1 MIQNIKKIN
10 FFKNTGATAFP
21 NAHKIKIK
29 IFIQIINC
37 FPTYLIITNQSL
49 LKKIKKTYQ
58 EQFFFLNIFKNI
70 LMVLI
75 YFKKLINIYIYF
87 RSIL

>member
-49 LKKIKKTYQ
+49 LKKIKKNISRAV
-58 EQFFFLNIFKNI
+58 FFFE
-70 LMVLI
+70 
-75 YFKKLINIYIYF
+75 YF
-87 RSIL
+87 